1 MKLQQFKGSYPM
13 KEGTGIN
20 VCLSIILYKEERVHY
35 AYCAALDILGYGY
48 TAEEAK
54 QSFAFMLEEILT
66 DAVANGNLG
75 ALLAAYGWE
84 HNQPPKTSALISSN
98 KELADIIDKKAYRT
112 IHKDIILP
120 CA

>member
-1 MKLQQFKGSYPM
+1 M

-20 VCLSIILYKEERVHY
+20 VCLSVILYKEDGIHY

-54 QSFAFMLEEILT
+54 QSFAIMLEEILK
-66 DAVANGNLG
+66 DAIAEGNLD

-84 HNQPPKTSALISSN
+84 QNQPPKTSALISRSQ
-98 KELADIIDKKAYRT
+98 ELADIIDNKTYRT
-112 IHKDIILP
+112 IHTDIVLP